1 MNRPSAQSILVVD
14 DNDDNA
20 EIVRALLESR
30 GFPVLV
36 AHDGDQAMVL
46 FESARPSLVLLDVL
60 MPGRSGWEVCR
71 LMRQHPEHGRN
82 VRIIMLTAL
91 SDWNDKQSAL
101 QTGAD
106 DYITK
111 PIDLPDLEL
120 RVRRNLALVTVS
132 LRDSFAPGP
141 RGATGHLHPT
151 ARGAG
156 KQRPS

>member
-1 MNRPSAQSILVVD
+1 MDRPSAPSILVVD

-20 EIVRALLESR
+20 EIVRALLEAR

-36 AHDGDQAMVL
+36 SHDGDQAMAL
-46 FESARPSLVLLDVL
+46 FDSARPSLVLLDVL

-71 LMRQHPEHGRN
+71 LMRQHPEHGRS

-91 SDWNDKQSAL
+91 AEWNDKQSAL

-111 PIDLPDLEL
+111 PIDLADLEL
-120 RVRRNLALVTVS
+120 RVRRNLALVTPH
-132 LRDSFAPGP
+132 A
-141 RGATGHLHPT
+141 
-151 ARGAG
+151 
-156 KQRPS
+156 

>member
-1 MNRPSAQSILVVD
+1 MDSPSAHTILVVD

-20 EIVRALLESR
+20 EIVRTLLESR
-30 GFPVLV
+30 GFPVIV
-36 AHDGDQAMVL
+36 AHDGDEAMAI
-46 FESARPSLVLLDVL
+46 FESSRPSLVLLDVL

-91 SDWNDKQSAL
+91 AEWNDKQSAL

-111 PIDLPDLEL
+111 PLDLADLEL
-120 RVRRNLALVTVS
+120 RVRRNLALVTPH
-132 LRDSFAPGP
+132 A
-141 RGATGHLHPT
+141 
-151 ARGAG
+151 
-156 KQRPS
+156 

>member
-1 MNRPSAQSILVVD
+1 MDRPSAQSILVVD

-20 EIVRALLESR
+20 EIVRALIDAR

-36 AHDGDQAMVL
+36 AHDGDQSMTL

-91 SDWNDKQSAL
+91 AEWNDKQSAL

-120 RVRRNLALVTVS
+120 RVRRNLALVTPH
-132 LRDSFAPGP
+132 A
-141 RGATGHLHPT
+141 
-151 ARGAG
+151 
-156 KQRPS
+156 

>member
-1 MNRPSAQSILVVD
+1 MDASSAHAILVVD

-30 GFPVLV
+30 GFPVIV
-36 AHDGDQAMVL
+36 AHDGDEAMAL
-46 FESARPSLVLLDVL
+46 FESARPPLVLLDVL

-71 LMRQHPEHGRN
+71 LMRQHPEHGRS

-91 SDWNDKQSAL
+91 SEWNDKQSAL

-111 PIDLPDLEL
+111 PLDLADLEL
-120 RVRRNLALVTVS
+120 RVRRNLALVTPQS
-132 LRDSFAPGP
+132 
-141 RGATGHLHPT
+141 
-151 ARGAG
+151 
-156 KQRPS
+156 

>member
-1 MNRPSAQSILVVD
+1 MESATAQAILVVD

-30 GFPVLV
+30 GFPVIV
-36 AHDGDQAMVL
+36 AHDGDAAMAL
-46 FESARPSLVLLDVL
+46 FESARPALVLLDVL

-71 LMRQHPEHGRN
+71 LMRQHPEHGRT

-91 SDWNDKQSAL
+91 AEWNDKQSAL

-111 PIDLPDLEL
+111 PINLADLEL
-120 RVRRNLALVTVS
+120 RVRRNLALVTPH
-132 LRDSFAPGP
+132 A
-141 RGATGHLHPT
+141 
-151 ARGAG
+151 
-156 KQRPS
+156 